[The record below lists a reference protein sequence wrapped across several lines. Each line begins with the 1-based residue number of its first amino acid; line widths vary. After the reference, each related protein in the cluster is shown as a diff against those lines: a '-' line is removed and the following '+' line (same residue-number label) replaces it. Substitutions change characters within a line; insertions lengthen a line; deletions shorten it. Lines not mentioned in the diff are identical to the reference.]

1 MSPERNTFEFMEALQ
16 LVAREKGIAV
26 EMLLDAIAN
35 ALVAAYK
42 RMPNAAEEAVVTID
56 PETVEFRVYA
66 QELDEDGNVVREWD
80 DTPDNFGRIAA
91 QTAKQV
97 ITQRIREVERDQKY
111 EEYAGREGDIVTGI
125 IQQSDNR
132 YTLLDL
138 GKVEALLPQAEQV
151 PYERYEHGARL
162 KAYIVE
168 VRKTT
173 KGPQIVVSRTHPG
186 LIKRLFELEVPEIG
200 SSVVE
205 IKACAREPGHRTKIA
220 VWSNDPNVD
229 PVGACVGAR
238 GARVRMVT
246 NELRGEKVDIVPF
259 SEDPAEF
266 VMRALQPAK
275 VKEVRLDEDTG
286 TATVVVHDYQ
296 LSLAIGK
303 EGQNAR
309 LAARLTGWRIDI
321 KSETQLAEEEAGY
334 TGEEWA
340 QGEWVQNESGEMVWQ
355 PAEGGEAVS
364 LEQWEHGGDSEDE
377 GAADAGKA
385 DKADDAD
392 KADKP
397 DAPAAEG
404 STEAEAAD
412 DAAPAADDAAPAAET
427 PAADANGATDP
438 AAEGDGATE
447 APADDAEEGKKAV
460 TAEVEGA

>member
-1 MSPERNTFEFMEALQ
+1 MTTTNFEFLDALQ
-16 LVAREKGIAV
+16 QIARDKGIAV
-26 EMLLDAIAN
+26 DTLLEALAN

-42 RMPNAAEEAVVTID
+42 RLPDAAEEAFVTID
-56 PETVEFRVYA
+56 SDSGEIRVYG

-80 DTPDNFGRIAA
+80 DTPHDFGRIAA
-91 QTAKQV
+91 QAAKQV
-97 ITQRIREVERDQKY
+97 IFQRIREAERDLKY

-151 PYERYEHGARL
+151 PYERYDHGARL

-173 KGPQIVVSRTHPG
+173 KGPQIVVSRSHPG
-186 LIKRLFELEVPEIG
+186 LIKRLFELEVPEI
-200 SSVVE
+200 SSGVVD

-246 NELRGEKVDIVPF
+246 NELRGEKVDIVPY
-259 SEDPAEF
+259 SDDPAEF
-266 VMRALQPAK
+266 VARALQPAK
-275 VKEVRLDEDTG
+275 VKEVRLDEETG
-286 TATVVVHDYQ
+286 TATVIVHDYQ

-321 KSETQLAEEEAGY
+321 KSESQLAEEESAY
-334 TGEEWA
+334 AAEDWA
-340 QGEWVQNESGEMVWQ
+340 EGEWVRSETGEMVFQ
-355 PAEGGEAVS
+355 PAGGGEAIS
-364 LEQWEHGGDSEDE
+364 MAQW
-377 GAADAGKA
+377 AQADAGT
-385 DKADDAD
+385 
-392 KADKP
+392 P
-397 DAPAAEG
+397 DTAAPGAAAGAGPVAPVEPGSVPAA
-404 STEAEAAD
+404 T
-412 DAAPAADDAAPAAET
+412 
-427 PAADANGATDP
+427 GAV
-438 AAEGDGATE
+438 
-447 APADDAEEGKKAV
+447 DAEQ
-460 TAEVEGA
+460 TASGLAEPDT

>member
-1 MSPERNTFEFMEALQ
+1 MSTTNFEFLDALQ
-16 LVAREKGIAV
+16 QIARDKGIAV
-26 EMLLDAIAN
+26 DTLLEALAN

-42 RMPNAAEEAVVTID
+42 RLPDAAEEAFVTID
-56 PETVEFRVYA
+56 SDSGEIRVYG

-80 DTPDNFGRIAA
+80 DTPSDFGRIAA
-91 QTAKQV
+91 QAAKQV
-97 ITQRIREVERDQKY
+97 ILQRIREAERDLKY

-151 PYERYEHGARL
+151 PYERYDHGARL

-173 KGPQIVVSRTHPG
+173 KGPQIVVSRSHPG
-186 LIKRLFELEVPEIG
+186 LIKRLFELEVPEISNG
-200 SSVVE
+200 VVE

-220 VWSNDPNVD
+220 VWSNDQNVD

-246 NELRGEKVDIVPF
+246 NELRGEKVDIVPY
-259 SEDPAEF
+259 SDDPAEF
-266 VMRALQPAK
+266 VARALQPAK
-275 VKEVRLDEDTG
+275 VKEVRLDEKTG

-321 KSETQLAEEEAGY
+321 KSETQLADEESAY
-334 TGEEWA
+334 AAQDWA
-340 QGEWVQNESGEMVWQ
+340 EGEWVQGEDGEMVFQ
-355 PAEGGEAVS
+355 PAGGGEAISMQQWAEGGAAAGDEEGGEA
-364 LEQWEHGGDSEDE
+364 
-377 GAADAGKA
+377 GAAGEPSGEDVGV
-385 DKADDAD
+385 
-392 KADKP
+392 P
-397 DAPAAEG
+397 
-404 STEAEAAD
+404 AEAAPG
-412 DAAPAADDAAPAAET
+412 AGAGAGAE
-427 PAADANGATDP
+427 PS
-438 AAEGDGATE
+438 
-447 APADDAEEGKKAV
+447 
-460 TAEVEGA
+460 